1 LKHYTVA
8 LFDLDGTIIDPKL
21 GIINSVKFALNRMK
35 IEYSQNDTFEKFI
48 GPPLDQSFQNFY
60 SLSESQAKEAV
71 ESYRIYYKKKGIE
84 ENHLYKGI
92 KELFEDLIKQ
102 NILLYVATSK
112 PTPFAMDILKHYK
125 ISHFFEE
132 IVGSN
137 LDLTRS
143 AKKDIIKNILTKY
156 PNIDRKDCVMIGD
169 RNYDIIGAQDNQI
182 DSIGV
187 LYGYGSQE
195 EMKEIK
201 PTYIT
206 ETIDEL
212 RKILL
217 K

>member
-1 LKHYTVA
+1 MKHYTVA
-8 LFDLDGTIIDPKL
+8 LFDLDGTIIDPKI
-21 GIINSVKFALNRMK
+21 GIINSVKFALNKMK
-35 IEYSQNDTFEKFI
+35 IEYSQSDTFEKFI
-48 GPPLDQSFQNFY
+48 GPPLDQSFQNYY

-84 ENHLYKGI
+84 QNHLYQGI

-112 PTPFAMDILKHYK
+112 PTPFAIDILKHYK
-125 ISHFFEE
+125 ITHFFEE

-143 AKKDIIKNILTKY
+143 AKKEIIDYILTKNS
-156 PNIDRKDCVMIGD
+156 NIDRNNCVMIGD
-169 RNYDIIGAQDNQI
+169 RNYDIIGAQNNQI

-187 LYGYGSQE
+187 LHGYGSYE
-195 EMKEIK
+195 EMKEAK
-201 PTYIT
+201 PTYIA
-206 ETIDEL
+206 ESIDDL
-212 RKILL
+212 RKMLL